1 MRSPMSDVGVMCQR
15 GKCQREATK
24 WAYYM
29 AIAPLLVC
37 DHHGAQAH
45 HTLPLG
51 RTASRR

>member
-1 MRSPMSDVGVMCQR
+1 MSSPICQR
-15 GKCQREATK
+15 GKCTKPATC

-45 HTLPLG
+45 HTLPIGLVL
-51 RTASRR
+51 S